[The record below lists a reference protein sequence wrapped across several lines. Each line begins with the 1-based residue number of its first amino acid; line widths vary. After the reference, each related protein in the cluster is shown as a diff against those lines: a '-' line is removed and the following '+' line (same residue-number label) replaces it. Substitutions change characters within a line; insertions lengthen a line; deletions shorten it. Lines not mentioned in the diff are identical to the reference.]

1 MTASISASSRLVLA
15 KAGISTAGETLYL
28 ADAGVIAER
37 LAGSAASCW
46 ALSVCRPRA
55 QWTNYLFAGSDMI
68 GIRVEHSDATTYTR
82 YPRLREDKLPQGPS
96 RLDLHHHR

>member
-37 LAGSAASCW
+37 LAGAGG
-46 ALSVCRPRA
+46 VV